1 MGGQRVPITRYVAA
15 RAILGANELAQFSTI
30 LVHYGCSMPPL
41 HVAASQLS
49 DDQSGSL
56 MNVSPQS
63 VITLSHPD
71 VKPVRVPSRKRSRA
85 DEKFIPQEIASLL
98 KKVLIQPSK
107 SSWRAQLHVVHDEV
121 RDKKRLV
128 VYYSGTVNPH
138 TVIYAYPLPLIE
150 PLIERVSQNQIF
162 SSLDLR
168 SAFHQISLKPSE
180 RQLTAFEG
188 AGRLYEWC
196 VLPFGLTN
204 CGVVFA
210 KVLGGLVEGFPGC
223 FYYLDDIVIA
233 GLTEVEHDLNLAKF
247 LELASTAGIH
257 FNSSK
262 SSLKKTSLTYLGH
275 EISQGTMKP
284 SPSRLRPIL
293 DYATPSN
300 FKQLERFLGLAV
312 YHSKWVPDFSSL
324 AAPLF
329 NVKAEKGPFPR
340 SAICENSIQLI
351 KQAIAAS

>member
-1 MGGQRVPITRYVAA
+1 
-15 RAILGANELAQFSTI
+15 
-30 LVHYGCSMPPL
+30 MPPL

-56 MNVSPQS
+56 INVSPQS

-210 KVLGGLVEGFPGC
+210 KVLGELVEGFPGC
-223 FYYLDDIVIA
+223 FHFLDDIVIA

-262 SSLKKTSLTYLGH
+262 SSLKKTSLTFLGH
-275 EISQGTMKP
+275 EISQGTIKP

-293 DYATPSN
+293 SPS
-300 FKQLERFLGLAV
+300 R
-312 YHSKWVPDFSSL
+312 
-324 AAPLF
+324 
-329 NVKAEKGPFPR
+329 
-340 SAICENSIQLI
+340 
-351 KQAIAAS
+351 